1 MGGAR
6 PVQVRLLS
14 FTYCANPSSILSDP
28 SIPARSP
35 RPRATARA
43 HFDRGF
49 RFEQS
54 GLLDRALDAYRS
66 GLAAST
72 TVAEQAEANLRVARI
87 FRSLSNW
94 AESKEASARA
104 IHLAGQA
111 GADDLIAEAMNIE
124 VGALQVQGHHEA
136 ADAIATRALDY
147 ARSARVRGIT
157 LQNLGR
163 GAAERSDFAT
173 SDRYFEESIRCFRLA
188 NYDLGL
194 AIALGNV
201 ARAALDRGDVER
213 AIELGDEAI
222 VLARR
227 LNALDLVL
235 TGVQNQAAAFAA
247 SGRHE
252 LAEALLTEALGHFT
266 SAGNLT
272 RQAECLEIM
281 GELSARRPEDSET
294 AVRCFAR
301 ALTLATRASDQKL
314 VDRLTRRLASKS
326 MRTQGE

>member
-1 MGGAR
+1 LCGWR
-6 PVQVRLLS
+6 PSVLFLTGLR
-14 FTYCANPSSILSDP
+14 ANPSSILSDP
-28 SIPARSP
+28 SIPT
-35 RPRATARA
+35 RPPQATATARA

-49 RFEQS
+49 RFEQA

-66 GLAAST
+66 GLTAST
-72 TVAEQAEANLRVARI
+72 TVAEQAESNLRIARV

-94 AESKEASARA
+94 SESKEASARA
-104 IHLAGQA
+104 IQLAGQA
-111 GADDLIAEAMNIE
+111 GADDLVAEAMNIE
-124 VGALQVQGHHEA
+124 VGALQVQGYHEA
-136 ADAIATRALDY
+136 ADAIAARALEY
-147 ARSARVRGIT
+147 AQSARVRGIT

-163 GAAERSDFAT
+163 GAAERGDFMT

-201 ARAALDRGDVER
+201 ARAALDRGDVDR

-222 VLARR
+222 ALARR
-227 LNALDLVL
+227 LNALDLIL

-266 SAGNLT
+266 SAGNLVG
-272 RQAECLEIM
+272 QAECLEIM
-281 GELSARRPEDSET
+281 GELSAQRPEET
-294 AVRCFAR
+294 QTASRCFAR
-301 ALTLATRASDQKL
+301 ALALATQASDQRL
-314 VDRLTRRLASKS
+314 VERLARRLGAESAK
-326 MRTQGE
+326 TLGE